1 MIFVISTNIDALK
14 NVPPTC
20 MNVIIY
26 LTLLKSNIKKTT
38 MKYLKLIALAFSI
51 VFATS
56 CKDEKKEIEKVVD
69 TEIEEVV
76 KENETEKKLSIT
88 LSPKS
93 DSNVEG
99 TINFTEKNGI
109 VTMVGTITGLEEGEH
124 AIHIHEKADCSSDD
138 GTSAGG
144 HWNPTAQ
151 PHGAWGD
158 ATGYHKGDIGNFSTN
173 ANGRGTLTK
182 TTDEWCIGCGD
193 DTKDILGKA
202 IIVHI
207 GVDDLKSQPS
217 GAAGTRV
224 GCAGIIE

>member
-1 MIFVISTNIDALK
+1 MK
-14 NVPPTC
+14 N
-20 MNVIIY
+20 
-26 LTLLKSNIKKTT
+26 
-38 MKYLKLIALAFSI
+38 LKLIALVFSV

-56 CKDEKKEIEKVVD
+56 CKENKKE
-69 TEIEEVV
+69 TEEVV
-76 KENETEKKLSIT
+76 EMEVEEVVDEAPTEKMLSIN

-99 TINFTEKNGI
+99 TINFTEKDGM

-124 AIHIHEKADCSSDD
+124 AIHIHQTADCSSTD

-144 HWNPTAQ
+144 HWNPTGQ

-158 ATGYHKGDIGNFSTN
+158 AAGYHKGDIGNFKVD
-173 ANGRGTLTK
+173 ANGRGEVSV

-207 GVDDLKSQPS
+207 GVDDLISQPS
-217 GAAGTRV
+217 GAAGARV
-224 GCAGIIE
+224 ACAGIIE

>member
-1 MIFVISTNIDALK
+1 MK
-14 NVPPTC
+14 NF
-20 MNVIIY
+20 
-26 LTLLKSNIKKTT
+26 
-38 MKYLKLIALAFSI
+38 KLIALAFILVFSI
-51 VFATS
+51 S
-56 CKDEKKEIEKVVD
+56 CKDEKKEINDVEDK
-69 TEIEEVV
+69 EIQDIV
-76 KENETEKKLSIT
+76 KENSKEKKISIM

-99 TINFTEKNGI
+99 TINFTEKNGL
-109 VTMVGTITGLEEGEH
+109 VTMTGTVTGLEEGEH
-124 AIHIHEKADCSSDD
+124 AIHIHEKADCSSAD
-138 GTSAGG
+138 GKSSGG

-158 ATGYHKGDIGNFSTN
+158 ATGYHKGDIGNFTTS
-173 ANGRGTLTK
+173 ASGRATVTK
-182 TTDEWCIGCGD
+182 TTDQWCIGCGD

-217 GAAGTRV
+217 GAAGARV